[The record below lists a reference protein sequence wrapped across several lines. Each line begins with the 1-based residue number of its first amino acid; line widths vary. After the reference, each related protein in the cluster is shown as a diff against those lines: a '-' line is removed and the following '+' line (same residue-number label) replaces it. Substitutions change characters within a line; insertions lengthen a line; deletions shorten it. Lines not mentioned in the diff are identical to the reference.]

1 LITCDTHALVFW
13 SLAPDRLSP
22 QAAATIEQGR
32 DNSSLA
38 CADIVL
44 WEIAM
49 LAAKGRIVLPL
60 PTEQYLRDVITAM
73 RLKILPITPEI
84 AVRAQDSAFVHGDP
98 ADRLIAATALVYG
111 APLVSA
117 DTNLAQVASLEV
129 IW

>member
-13 SLAPDRLSP
+13 SLAPERLSSK
-22 QAAATIEQGR
+22 AAATIEQGR
-32 DNSSLA
+32 TRSSLA

-60 PTEQYLRDVITAM
+60 PTEQYLRDVIAAM
-73 RLKILPITPEI
+73 RLKILPITLEI

-98 ADRLIAATALVYG
+98 ADRLIAATALVY
-111 APLVSA
+111 AVPLISA
-117 DTNLAQVASLEV
+117 DSNLAQVASLAV

>member
-1 LITCDTHALVFW
+1 LIFW
-13 SLAPDRLSP
+13 SLTPDRLSS
-22 QAAATIEQGR
+22 QAAATLAQGR
-32 DNSSLA
+32 NNRSLA

-44 WEIAM
+44 WEIGM

-60 PTEQYLRDVITAM
+60 PTEQYLRDVIVAM
-73 RLKILPITPEI
+73 RLRILPISLEI

-98 ADRLIAATALVYG
+98 ADRLIAATALVYA

-117 DTNLAQVASLEV
+117 DSNLAQVASLEV